1 MKRKDLSYELLL
13 ENLSRIQEE
22 KAVLQRQN
30 NDLLERLSTM
40 EESYKAELAAMRQ
53 QNVSL
58 AQSIETMR
66 LTMEQQIKD
75 KRHIV

>member
-22 KAVLQRQN
+22 KADLQAKFN
-30 NDLLERLSTM
+30 ALLAQQRSM

-53 QNVSL
+53 QTTSL

-66 LTMEQQIKD
+66 LTMEQQIK
-75 KRHIV
+75 INATLS